1 MRRRGSRKTVAEA
14 VERIVG
20 PDLSIA
26 IETYDG
32 GRIGPSDAPASLVVR
47 SPDALRR
54 ILTAPGELG
63 LGRAYVAGDLDV
75 EGDIYAALASLR
87 ERPRIRL
94 GPSQLAALA
103 RLVGLDGLRPLPPPP
118 EEARLHGRRHSKDRD
133 AQAIAHHTTCRT
145 GSTSW
150 SSDHP

>member
-1 MRRRGSRKTVAEA
+1 MTVAEA

-20 PDLSIA
+20 PDLPIA

-32 GRIGPSDAPASLVVR
+32 GRIGPADAPARLVVR

-75 EGDIYAALASLR
+75 EGDMYAALRPFASDSR
-87 ERPRIRL
+87 GFDSDRP
-94 GPSQLAALA
+94 
-103 RLVGLDGLRPLPPPP
+103 
-118 EEARLHGRRHSKDRD
+118 
-133 AQAIAHHTTCRT
+133 
-145 GSTSW
+145 SW
-150 SSDHP
+150 WVSPG